1 MGWAGRTRHL
11 KQPFTLWESNH
22 SGKWFQRRTS
32 SVEPLK
38 WRGTSSVARCHVTS
52 SAWTR
57 TTWTTNDHDLGLSP
71 SRHGNEMCLQ
81 KRGKMLGDG
90 RWVFKVFQPV
100 HGFRWSPGVYIIF
113 FRLVSFSQQ
122 DACHAVQDLMT
133 QYIEFVADRLLCAL
147 GHSKIWNSSNPFDWH
162 LSHERSCVYEW
173 QIMETWWLFQWLI
186 GWLFH

>member
-1 MGWAGRTRHL
+1 MGWARRTRHL

-90 RWVFKVFQPV
+90 EGCLNMFKRVSASSWIQMKP
-100 HGFRWSPGVYIIF
+100 PGVSFYF
-113 FRLVSFSQQ
+113 LDWCHFPNKTLVTPCRIWWHSILSLWRI
-122 DACHAVQDLMT
+122 ACCVHWGTA
-133 QYIEFVADRLLCAL
+133 
-147 GHSKIWNSSNPFDWH
+147 
-162 LSHERSCVYEW
+162 RSRTPR
-173 QIMETWWLFQWLI
+173 IRLI
-186 GWLFH
+186 GTSAMKNHVSTNGKLWKHDGFSSD